1 MDKRDDYFIPEEI
14 AEWIGL
20 KKSEYLSKLI
30 MQVEPDDFG
39 FERYHEFNDLIPG
52 TLENA
57 DKVYEGEEEGQ
68 KIRTYI
74 RSYNQVETFHQIV
87 LGTVIIDKDASSE
100 VFVPILAF
108 VTKKDELVR
117 EFSVGQVISRPTLN

>member
-30 MQVEPDDFG
+30 MQVGPDDFG
-39 FERYHEFNDLIPG
+39 FERYHEFNELIPG
-52 TLENA
+52 TLESA

-68 KIRTYI
+68 IIRTYI
-74 RSYNQVETFHQIV
+74 RSYNQVEIFHQIV
-87 LGTVIIDKDASSE
+87 LGTVIVDKNASSE

-117 EFSVGQVISRPTLN
+117 LFSVGQVISLPTLN